1 MKTRLLLNVLGF
13 AVLTCTTLTV
23 PADEAEYQ
31 RIRQQM
37 SKLAPLIGKW
47 DVVAASHHMDGRV
60 TQQVG
65 TWLVASALDD
75 TYLAFQT
82 ERHTKDTPNRSAK
95 VFWYI
100 TFNSKAN
107 QYKITYFYNRWASER
122 VTETGEYDDPASE
135 FKTRGYIPLEDGV
148 NDETVRAIFSLKD
161 PKKIVYPY
169 YRMRSLKETCQSVDL
184 ESFSR
189 ARDKRSNI

>member
-1 MKTRLLLNVLGF
+1 MKKRLLLNVLGF
-13 AVLTCTTLTV
+13 AVLTCTTLAV
-23 PADEAEYQ
+23 PADQAEYQ

-47 DVVAASHHMDGRV
+47 DVAAAFHHMDGRV

-75 TYLAFQT
+75 TYLEFQT

-107 QYKITYFYNRWASER
+107 QYEITYFYNRWASER
-122 VTETGEYDDPASE
+122 VTETGEYDDPVSE
-135 FKTRGYIPLEDGV
+135 LRTRGYIPLEDGV

-161 PKKIVYPY
+161 PNTIVYTHY
-169 YRMRSLKETCQSVDL
+169 SMRSPRETCQRVDL
-184 ESFSR
+184 EIVLTR
-189 ARDKRSNI
+189 AR